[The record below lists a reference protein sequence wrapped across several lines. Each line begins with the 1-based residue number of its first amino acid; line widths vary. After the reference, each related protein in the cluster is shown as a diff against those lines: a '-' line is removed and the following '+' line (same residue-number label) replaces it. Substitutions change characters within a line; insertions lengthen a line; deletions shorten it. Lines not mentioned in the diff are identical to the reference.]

1 MTRFDKIKDMDLD
14 DLAVVCSFNFNC
26 DVCGA
31 KTKDCFN
38 DCSFCIDAMRD
49 WLNSEGDVF

>member
-1 MTRFDKIKDMDLD
+1 MTRFDKIKGMDLD
-14 DLAVVCSFNFNC
+14 DLAVFCSFNFNC